1 MEKFIDIAYL
11 VAAIFFIYG
20 LKMLSH
26 PKTARNGNRIAS
38 FGMLIAIVSTA
49 ILGVNLSFEMIVV
62 AMILGS
68 IIGAFFAIKVEMTQM
83 PQLVAM
89 FNGFGGAASALVA
102 SSEFL
107 KKYSGFENESS
118 ILLIISI
125 VLSLLIGTLTFTGSF
140 IAFGKLQGIVTTKP
154 VTFPGQQILNAVL
167 AIIMVYAGRF
177 IFSLPFLLMILPL
190 IKTKAGLTLFQLLRI
205 WSLLRVLKNSGRFN
219 FNNINQN
226 LNTQSIS
233 LDEAYK
239 ILNLDPKKKYK
250 KDEVLNSYKKIMKK
264 IHPDVSPE
272 LSRLAS
278 IVNEA
283 KDKVIKDI
291 G

>member
-1 MEKFIDIAYL
+1 MNIFL
-11 VAAIFFIYG
+11 VTLVIFVLVYF
-20 LKMLSH
+20 LL
-26 PKTARNGNRIAS
+26 NW
-38 FGMLIAIVSTA
+38 
-49 ILGVNLSFEMIVV
+49 
-62 AMILGS
+62 
-68 IIGAFFAIKVEMTQM
+68 FAK
-83 PQLVAM
+83 
-89 FNGFGGAASALVA
+89 A
-102 SSEFL
+102 SS
-107 KKYSGFENESS
+107 KKISKGIRS
-118 ILLIISI
+118 ITII
-125 VLSLLIGTLTFTGSF
+125 L
-140 IAFGKLQGIVTTKP
+140 A
-154 VTFPGQQILNAVL
+154 AVL

-283 KDKVIKDI
+283 KDIVIKDI